1 MQDMTCSTTLSVTRW
16 VHTKYRGLA
25 MNIMKYFKE
34 VENMPAILP
43 PSPSKFLQV
52 VGQAVED
59 LKQRVIE
66 ILGKYSSLE
75 NNSTGI
81 SHEDH

>member
-1 MQDMTCSTTLSVTRW
+1 
-16 VHTKYRGLA
+16 

-75 NNSTGI
+75 NNSALSAGI
-81 SHEDH
+81 SHENGK

>member
-1 MQDMTCSTTLSVTRW
+1 MCPYKVYRLS
-16 VHTKYRGLA
+16 
-25 MNIMKYFKE
+25 NEQSFKE